1 MMCHC
6 TASEFSFSELPVFST
21 LFPLLATGCNCNWDA
36 ICSVV
41 MDVLSNY
48 NAVFAP
54 LAKC

>member
-21 LFPLLATGCNCNWDA
+21 LFPLLSTGCNCNWDT